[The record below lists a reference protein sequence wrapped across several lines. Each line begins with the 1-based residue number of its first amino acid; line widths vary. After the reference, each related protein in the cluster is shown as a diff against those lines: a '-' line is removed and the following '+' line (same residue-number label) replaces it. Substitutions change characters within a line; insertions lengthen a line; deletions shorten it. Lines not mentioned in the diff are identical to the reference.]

1 MGQLASLFS
10 RRGRAGGVCSLHRAA
25 ALQVFATA
33 VPDTVLVDGSLASAV
48 AAKLG
53 IAISDVALARV
64 PGAHLP
70 RLCGPT

>member
-1 MGQLASLFS
+1 
-10 RRGRAGGVCSLHRAA
+10 
-25 ALQVFATA
+25 VFATA

-64 PGAHLP
+64 PGAHP
-70 RLCGPT
+70 ATPVWSNPGPQ